1 MWNCVVVA
9 VVARC
14 YMQSFTISHVLIGK
28 SILNAM
34 TCRTFTCGF
43 AKSFLSAVA
52 VILRPFFFVRY
63 QTLLFL
69 LLERVFFHYFN
80 FFTLNCH
87 ESSYYIHFTWIFF
100 FFSSLTFCVFAHCR
114 EVFTAVS
121 GYISLSMQ
129 QLHESISRYVC
140 ECQQRKMNMRTNYQ
154 LTEYNAIYG
163 KNAFSI
169 FNFLRWRFPLRFSL
183 ASFSPHSS
191 CPQSAHGIAFFVPL
205 SLLSCVFS
213 AWVSFTFDSSFN
225 RTTCCAA
232 DAECSF
238 LYFMYYIYY
247 DDDFLCLRFSHCRM
261 CINFHFSTRLKI

>member
-1 MWNCVVVA
+1 MRWHVEHLRVA
-9 VVARC
+9 SPSR
-14 YMQSFTISHVLIGK
+14 F
-28 SILNAM
+28 
-34 TCRTFTCGF
+34 
-43 AKSFLSAVA
+43 FL
-52 VILRPFFFVRY
+52 LLLWFFVRFFFCSLSNSSISL
-63 QTLLFL
+63 TRTCVFSLLQL
-69 LLERVFFHYFN
+69 L
-80 FFTLNCH
+80 
-87 ESSYYIHFTWIFF
+87 HFELSWELVLYLLHLDF
-100 FFSSLTFCVFAHCR
+100 FFSNFCVFAHCR

-191 CPQSAHGIAFFVPL
+191 CPRERTGSRFLCRWV
-205 SLLSCVFS
+205 CVLS

-247 DDDFLCLRFSHCRM
+247 DDDFFMFAFFSLSNVHKFSF
-261 CINFHFSTRLKI
+261 FHTS

>member
-52 VILRPFFFVRY
+52 VILRPFFF
-63 QTLLFL
+63 LFAIKL
-69 LLERVFFHYFN
+69 FYFSYSN
-80 FFTLNCH
+80 VCFFTTST
-87 ESSYYIHFTWIFF
+87 SSLWIVMRARIIFTSLGF
-100 FFSSLTFCVFAHCR
+100 FFSNFCVFAHCR

-191 CPQSAHGIAFFVPL
+191 CPRARTGSRFLCRWV
-205 SLLSCVFS
+205 CVLS

-247 DDDFLCLRFSHCRM
+247 DFFMFAFFSLSNVHKFSF
-261 CINFHFSTRLKI
+261 FHTS